1 MYGGK
6 SNGYRQDVQ
15 EYNFDS
21 NTWTK
26 IDTKGKQPS
35 GRYGHSAVI
44 YSGKMYIWGGYDNS
58 SMTANDMYTL
68 DFDTFTWSPVTQSG
82 SIPTARYSHGAAF
95 MSPHYWIIFGGAGDG
110 NAPLNDAHIFNLS
123 NNTWTQI
130 KASGTTPTAR
140 FGHSI
145 STVGTSIYL
154 FGGFDKKKAYSDMH
168 ELIST
173 GNKWSWKLIEVSQDT
188 QPSPR
193 LYHVLSSVNNGFF
206 IYSGRS
212 EDNKVSAT
220 LFHHCVEH
228 SAFDALPIETIL
240 HIFSFLKPKDLA
252 RVAVVCK
259 LWKEI
264 SESDDLWKPRVIEA
278 IGDIAPYKE
287 TLEEM
292 KTFKKILC
300 CNITSKLP
308 SSIL

>member
-1 MYGGK
+1 
-6 SNGYRQDVQ
+6 
-15 EYNFDS
+15 
-21 NTWTK
+21 
-26 IDTKGKQPS
+26 
-35 GRYGHSAVI
+35 
-44 YSGKMYIWGGYDNS
+44 
-58 SMTANDMYTL
+58 
-68 DFDTFTWSPVTQSG
+68 
-82 SIPTARYSHGAAF
+82 
-95 MSPHYWIIFGGAGDG
+95 
-110 NAPLNDAHIFNLS
+110 
-123 NNTWTQI
+123 
-130 KASGTTPTAR
+130 
-140 FGHSI
+140 
-145 STVGTSIYL
+145 
-154 FGGFDKKKAYSDMH
+154 MH

-206 IYSGRS
+206 IYRGRS

-220 LFHHCVEH
+220 LFHHSVEH

-292 KTFKKILC
+292 KTFKKFYVA
-300 CNITSKLP
+300 TSLLNCPPVFYDGKPIIWRNPAFWGKKLA
-308 SSIL
+308 SWKN